1 MSPQDVSCHIVSR
14 AGHCS
19 GPDDGNAEEDRE
31 HTADHGGA
39 GAIVVATFPMPAGT
53 RFDWHVHED
62 HQLAWAASGVL
73 TVLTADAT
81 WVLPPTRA
89 LWIPAGLRHETA
101 SATRATMRTLY
112 IRPGL
117 FPVSWT
123 EAQKPIP
130 VAASPLLAELIG
142 YLGGNDLDPAQR
154 AHAESVLAD
163 LLKPVPVTTIQ
174 VRLPAGQ
181 PARQVAAALRA
192 NPADQRTL
200 REWGRHVGA
209 SERTLARAFVSGA
222 GVPFG
227 HWRALLRLQAALPM
241 LAAGEPVSRVAGR
254 VGYDTPSAFVAAFRR
269 ETGQTPA
276 AYFRTRAELTE
287 PRVAGGERQ
296 GVSGQLG
303 AAAHRARPVPHLALG
318 AQQNG
323 KPGRR
328 AVLQRGAHLV
338 RVHRVH
344 AGVAGEHGE
353 QHGGIGGPGHHV
365 VVGRIREQPG
375 ELHRVRRGAEF
386 DIPRLP

>member
-1 MSPQDVSCHIVSR
+1 
-14 AGHCS
+14 
-19 GPDDGNAEEDRE
+19 
-31 HTADHGGA
+31 
-39 GAIVVATFPMPAGT
+39 MPAGT

-123 EAQKPIP
+123 ETHHPTP

-142 YLGGNDLDPAQR
+142 YLGGDDLDPVKR

-181 PARQVAAALRA
+181 PARQVAEALRA

-200 REWGRHVGA
+200 REWGREVGA
-209 SERTLARAFVSGA
+209 SERTLARAFAAGA

-241 LAAGEPVSRVAGR
+241 LAAGEPVTRVAGR

-276 AYFRTRAELTE
+276 AYFRSRAEL
-287 PRVAGGERQ
+287 PRASAAGPSPRPRAFVTVAQ
-296 GVSGQLG
+296 GVTLHG
-303 AAAHRARPVPHLALG
+303 HRLPPRRTRAPGRVGLARRQRLVRFPVPLRISC
-318 AQQNG
+318 
-323 KPGRR
+323 PGR
-328 AVLQRGAHLV
+328 LQL
-338 RVHRVH
+338 
-344 AGVAGEHGE
+344 E
-353 QHGGIGGPGHHV
+353 
-365 VVGRIREQPG
+365 
-375 ELHRVRRGAEF
+375 
-386 DIPRLP
+386 